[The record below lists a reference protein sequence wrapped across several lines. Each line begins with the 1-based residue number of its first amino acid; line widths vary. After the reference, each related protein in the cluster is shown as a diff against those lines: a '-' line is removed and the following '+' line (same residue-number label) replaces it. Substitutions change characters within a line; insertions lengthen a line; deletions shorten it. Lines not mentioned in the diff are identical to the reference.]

1 MAEEAGA
8 DAIGVVVFSPSP
20 RRVDPRQ
27 VPAIFEAAP
36 SLTRC
41 CVAHE
46 PTPDEIKA
54 MCSLRPDAIQV
65 FCTVPM
71 PGDRCAQVIRS
82 IRQGDPI
89 PADAD
94 ALVVDASQGRGQLYD
109 PVYAASVVRS
119 TATPVFL
126 AGGLS
131 PGNVRDAIAAVH
143 PYGVDVATGVEYAP
157 GRKDARKVQAFV
169 KNARGGMIYD

>member
-8 DAIGVVVFSPSP
+8 DTIGVVVFSPSP
-20 RRVDPRQ
+20 RRVEPDQ

-46 PTPDEIKA
+46 PTPEEIQV
-54 MCSLRPDAIQV
+54 MCSLRPDGIQV

-71 PGDRCAQVIRS
+71 PGTRCAQVIRS
-82 IRQGDPI
+82 VRQGDPI
-89 PADAD
+89 PGDAD

-109 PVYAASVVRS
+109 PVYAAAVVRS
-119 TATPVFL
+119 APVPVFL
-126 AGGLS
+126 AGGLT
-131 PGNVRDAIAAVH
+131 PENVREAIAAIH

-169 KNARGGMIYD
+169 KNARGGMLYD